1 MGGGSIIGIDST
13 TESQRIAAEALIR
26 NQDEL
31 CQRVSDRCF
40 AELDSY
46 RNGTMPREESRATV
60 NRLLD
65 YIVKALISENSSS
78 AEERESASLEGE
90 SVHEDIVSVEE
101 GIAARRVKM
110 AIQFED
116 LIRGIQFMRRE
127 IWDVLGQSNLDVP
140 AQSVFVL
147 ERKINEIFDAFF
159 LGLSSSYR
167 QSQTEAM
174 REQEEALEQWEEVVK
189 SASEIRLK
197 IPCREE
203 FAKIVRL
210 QAEAIARRVN
220 FTEDEIYDIITA
232 VGEVCDNAIEHGGS
246 EQGIDVQYFLSPGE
260 LKVEVQDY
268 GPGFDPEAQGF
279 EPPDLLAED
288 GRGLFLMK
296 NLMDIVEIDSC
307 SSEGL
312 ASTKPGKRGEP
323 GACVRGTRVRIAKF
337 RNPSNL

>member
-1 MGGGSIIGIDST
+1 VGGGSIIGTESKA
-13 TESQRIAAEALIR
+13 ESQRIAAEALIR
-26 NQDEL
+26 HQDEL

-46 RNGTMPREESRATV
+46 KFGTMPREESRATV
-60 NRLLD
+60 NRLLA
-65 YIVKALISENSSS
+65 YIVKALITDTGCSEES
-78 AEERESASLEGE
+78 ESASHEGE

-127 IWDVLGQSNLDVP
+127 IWTTLQESNLGVP
-140 AQSVFVL
+140 ADSIFVI
-147 ERKINEIFDAFF
+147 ERKINDIFDAFF
-159 LGLSSSYR
+159 LGLSTSYR

-210 QAEAIARRVN
+210 QAEAIARRVY

-232 VGEVCDNAIEHGGS
+232 VGEVCDNAIEHGVS
-246 EQGIDVQYFLSPGE
+246 EQGIDVQYFLSPSE

-268 GPGFDPEAQGF
+268 GPGFDAEKQGF
-279 EPPDLLAED
+279 EPPDLFAED

-296 NLMDIVEIDSC
+296 SLMDLVEIDSGP
-307 SSEGL
+307 SHGQ
-312 ASTKPGKRGEP
+312 ST
-323 GACVRGTRVRIAKF
+323 RGTRVRIAKF
-337 RNPSNL
+337 RIPPSL